1 MNLAALLAALVAQ
14 FAYPLPERPPL
25 AGFYGR
31 LCLSA
36 AKRLDAGD
44 RNSGIFAFGIL
55 VAIALI
61 PAALVVVLAASIH
74 GLLLFALNALVLY
87 ASLRFLQT
95 TAALGAIERDLRDGD
110 SGAASRRLA
119 QWLGEAPVS
128 DDPGATARLAA
139 EHGLRE
145 AHHGTFAILFW
156 FLVLPGP
163 LGAILYPL
171 TQRAARLW
179 ELGAGPDERDFGW
192 FAGRAFEVLD
202 WIPQRVS
209 AFMFA
214 IVGDFEDALY
224 CWRSQAAH
232 WMRPQE
238 GIVLASGAG
247 ALRIR
252 LGEPISQGE
261 TILERPALGTGETA
275 GEESLA
281 SLESMLWRCIVLWLI
296 AFLLAAALD
305 VS

>member
-1 MNLAALLAALVAQ
+1 MCCSPSTRW
-14 FAYPLPERPPL
+14 FSTR
-25 AGFYGR
+25 
-31 LCLSA
+31 
-36 AKRLDAGD
+36 
-44 RNSGIFAFGIL
+44 
-55 VAIALI
+55 
-61 PAALVVVLAASIH
+61 
-74 GLLLFALNALVLY
+74 
-87 ASLRFLQT
+87 SLRFLQT
-95 TAALGAIERDLRDGD
+95 TSALGAIERDLREGDG
-110 SGAASRRLA
+110 GAASRRLA
-119 QWLGEAPVS
+119 QWQGEAPPS
-128 DDPGATARLAA
+128 DEPGATARLAA

-179 ELGAGPDERDFGW
+179 ELGADPDERDFGW

-224 CWRSQAAH
+224 CWRSQAAQ
-232 WMRPQE
+232 WLRPQE

-247 ALRIR
+247 ALRVR
-252 LGEPISQGE
+252 LGEPIAQGE
-261 TILERPALGTGETA
+261 TILVRPTLGTGETA

-281 SLESMLWRCIVLWLI
+281 SLEGMLWRCLVLWLV
-296 AFLLAAALD
+296 AFLLAAALT